1 MGKTTQWL
9 AAVAQAR
16 ECGFAVLS
24 ARASVGESTL
34 AHAVLADLLS
44 GMDSNLWSDLP
55 LPQRRALDVILLRD
69 NSCSAAPELRTTAT
83 AVLSAVQRL
92 TEASPVL
99 LAIDDLQWLDP
110 ASADILPF
118 VTRRLSGPVGV
129 LTTVRTDAGSSS
141 ATAELDLA
149 RVSEMQRITLAPLTL
164 GALHEMLRQRLG
176 RSFARPTLVRIH
188 ETSGGNPSYALELA
202 RAMDD
207 TTGLD
212 ATILPSALVDV
223 VRARV
228 GSLDPDVQRAL
239 LATAALT
246 SPTVALVAHA
256 LDAAPADVLGLLES
270 AEDAGILRIDGNR
283 VHFAHPLLA
292 RGVYSGASPAHRRR
306 VHLSVAEGIVDP
318 ELRARHLALGSA
330 VADPRLVR
338 LLDSAAESA
347 RHRGAQATAA
357 ELLDLAVGLGGDTP
371 TRRIRS
377 AARHFAA
384 GDVRHARAVLEQSMA
399 SFKPGV
405 QRARALGVLAG
416 IHLFDDSFA
425 AAGELLRQG
434 LAESTQLSTARVQM
448 LIAQAFTHMNAG
460 DVDAA
465 VVSIDGAVAGARAL
479 RAAALLSQALGL
491 RQVLALLRGDG
502 LDESAMQQALGLDD
516 PRTDTPIP
524 FRATMNH
531 VLLHAW
537 SGQLDRA
544 RTELSALRRRCQER
558 GDEHEQLYV
567 GFRAAWIEIWRGDFL
582 AASDLAREGSER
594 AEQLGGD
601 IPLAMAAA
609 TQASLD
615 AYAGRVHD
623 ARRHGR
629 VALEASR
636 RCGCKPL
643 SRAAIASLA
652 FVESSLGDHAAVA
665 ALVEPLLE
673 ADAERPRATELATAA
688 YLPDAAEAL
697 INLGR
702 LDEAEVLIDRLERN
716 GRRLDRPWMLA
727 VGGRC
732 RAMLCAALGDAD
744 AATESAERA
753 MAHHE
758 RLPMPF
764 ERARTQL
771 LLGQLHRRQRRKDR
785 AAAALAAA
793 LDCFEALNTP
803 LWAERARAEL
813 ARVTPSVRNGA
824 VLTPSERA
832 VAELAGTGMNNRD
845 VAASLYISPKTVEAT
860 LTRVYRKLNIRSRAE
875 LGRYTAQF
883 DREAS

>member
-1 MGKTTQWL
+1 
-9 AAVAQAR
+9 
-16 ECGFAVLS
+16 
-24 ARASVGESTL
+24 
-34 AHAVLADLLS
+34 
-44 GMDSNLWSDLP
+44 
-55 LPQRRALDVILLRD
+55 LDVILLRD
-69 NSCSAAPELRTTAT
+69 NSCGAQPELRTTAT

-99 LAIDDLQWLDP
+99 LAVDDLQWLDP
-110 ASADILPF
+110 ASANILPF

-129 LTTVRTDAGSSS
+129 LTTVRTDAGSSC

-149 RVSEMQRITLAPLTL
+149 RVSEMQRITVAPMTL
-164 GALHEMLRQRLG
+164 GALHDMLRKRLG
-176 RSFARPTLVRIH
+176 RSFSRPTLVRIH

-207 TTGLD
+207 PTTVD
-212 ATILPSALVDV
+212 TAILPGALVDV
-223 VRARV
+223 VRTRA
-228 GSLDPDVQRAL
+228 GSLDADVQEAL
-239 LATAALT
+239 LAAAAMS

-256 LDAAPADVLGLLES
+256 LDAAPADAIGLLER
-270 AEDAGILRIDGNR
+270 AEDAGIVRIDGHR

-306 VHLSVAEGIVDP
+306 VHRRVAEGIVDP

-330 VADPRLVR
+330 IADPRLVR

-347 RHRGAQATAA
+347 RLRGAQATAA

-384 GDVRHARAVLEQSMA
+384 GDVRRARTVLEQSMTC
-399 SFKPGV
+399 FKPGAP
-405 QRARALGVLAG
+405 RARALGLLAG
-416 IHLFDDSFA
+416 IHLFDDSFT

-434 LAESTQLSTARVQM
+434 LAESEQLSSARVQL
-448 LIAQAFTHMNAG
+448 LIAQAFTQVNTG
-460 DVDAA
+460 DADAA
-465 VVSIDGAVAGARAL
+465 VGSIDRAVADATTL
-479 RAAALLSQALGL
+479 RVAALLSQALGL

-502 LDESAMQQALGLDD
+502 LDESAMQRAVGLDD
-516 PRTDTPIP
+516 RRTDTPIP

-531 VLLHAW
+531 VLLQAW
-537 SGQLDRA
+537 SGQLEPARA
-544 RTELSALRRRCQER
+544 DLSELRRRCQER
-558 GDEHEQLYV
+558 GDEHEQLYI
-567 GFRAAWIEIWRGDFL
+567 GFHGASIEIWRADFH
-582 AASDLAREGSER
+582 AASELAREATER

-609 TQASLD
+609 TQAWLD
-615 AYAGRVHD
+615 AYAGRVQD
-623 ARRHGR
+623 ARRRGR
-629 VALEASR
+629 AALEASR
-636 RCGCKPL
+636 RCGCDAL
-643 SRAAIASLA
+643 ARSAIASLA
-652 FVESSLGDHAAVA
+652 FVESSLGEHSAVA

-673 ADAERPRATELATAA
+673 ADAARPRATELATAA

-702 LDEAEVLIDRLERN
+702 LDEAEVLIERLERN
-716 GRRLDRPWMLA
+716 GRRLDRAWMLA

-732 RAMLCAALGDAD
+732 RAMLSAARGDTD
-744 AATESAERA
+744 TATEIVEQA
-753 MAHHE
+753 MAHHD

-771 LLGQLHRRQRRKDR
+771 LLGQLHRRQRRKHD
-785 AAAALAAA
+785 AAEA
-793 LDCFEALNTP
+793 LDIALSSFEALNTP
-803 LWAERARAEL
+803 LWAERTRAEL
-813 ARVTPSVRNGA
+813 ARATPTARNGA
-824 VLTPSERA
+824 ALTPSERA

-883 DREAS
+883 DKEAS